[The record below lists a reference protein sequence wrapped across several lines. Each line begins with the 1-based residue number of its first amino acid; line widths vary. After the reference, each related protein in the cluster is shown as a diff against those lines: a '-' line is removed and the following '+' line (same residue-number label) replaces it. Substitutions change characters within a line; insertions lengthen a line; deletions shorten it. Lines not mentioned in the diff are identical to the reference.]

1 MAVPATPSPYS
12 PEFLAAQRQRLT
24 RERERVLEDIQIDQT
39 DLRGWHG
46 DDGSGLN
53 QHPADDA
60 SVLTEQELD
69 VTLIENARYILG
81 EIEDAL
87 ARVERGSYGWD
98 DEGQCWI
105 REERLEALPWARREI
120 EGQRRL
126 EDRVKPRD
134 AGYSHDPDLTS
145 L

>member
-1 MAVPATPSPYS
+1 MAVPSSPYS
-12 PEFLAAQRQRLT
+12 AEFLDQQKRRLLSD
-24 RERERVLEDIQIDQT
+24 RERVLQDIDT
-39 DLRGWHG
+39 DEAGLKSWHG

-60 SVLTEQELD
+60 TALTEQELD

-81 EIEDAL
+81 EVEDAL
-87 ARVERGSYGWD
+87 TRLDDGSYGWD
-98 DEGQCWI
+98 DESECWI

-126 EDRVKPRD
+126 EERVKYRE
-134 AGYSHDPDLTS
+134 AGYSHDPDVTS
-145 L
+145 I